1 MQAEEVDVN
10 YPQPDGQADGT
21 VDGIADGIM
30 DLLDNTAPNDAGIV
44 SVTKVTDDNPQVAT
58 TITDS
63 VDKNVDKTIPPVTP
77 KHVIKWQGQDKEVT
91 QDELISLAQQGFDYT
106 QKTQALADERNQLA
120 PYQGLANVIKADPVK
135 AAQIAAIISGQ
146 APVVPQAETKPTFDD
161 PIEQLKWETKQE
173 ALAEIRQEMQQQ
185 IVPIQRMQALN
196 QVKSQIQA
204 DPDYKEVHQAIID
217 MVKAQPPAI
226 QKTMYLQLDQD
237 PAAYM
242 DAFQFHK
249 QALATKKTT
258 ATPATTT
265 PPIPVKK
272 ETHAPILES
281 GGVAP
286 PDGVEA
292 KAKQDRINKQKA
304 KALRSGDPTEIASW
318 LKSSGAIDHLY

>member
-30 DLLDNTAPNDAGIV
+30 DLLDNTAPNDAGV
-44 SVTKVTDDNPQVAT
+44 VTPKEPDSPAT
-58 TITDS
+58 T
-63 VDKNVDKTIPPVTP
+63 VTP
-77 KHVIKWQGQDKEVT
+77 TATISATVETPPTPKQDKHVIKWQGQDKEVT
-91 QDELISLAQQGFDYT
+91 QDELISLAQQGYDYT

-185 IVPIQRMQALN
+185 IVPMQRMQALN
-196 QVKSQIQA
+196 QVKAQIQV
-204 DPDYKEVHQAIID
+204 DPDYKEVHQAIVDSI
-217 MVKAQPPAI
+217 KAQPPAI
-226 QKTMYLQLDQD
+226 QKTMYMQLDQD

-249 QALATKKTT
+249 TQLASRKTT
-258 ATPATTT
+258 ATPAT
-265 PPIPVKK
+265 
-272 ETHAPILES
+272 A
-281 GGVAP
+281 
-286 PDGVEA
+286 
-292 KAKQDRINKQKA
+292 
-304 KALRSGDPTEIASW
+304 
-318 LKSSGAIDHLY
+318 